1 MPIAPSG
8 SVFSISVLLYSAESV
23 VLLVPLAVQRR
34 GFPDAVTV
42 PAPKSPLL
50 DVTPSPALPQSVLH
64 SPKAPEYSSTSFTSN
79 GVRRPAPP
87 LAKPFHDSDRLP
99 NRGPYPRLPLLNNIA
114 LMGGHPDHEDP
125 VLRHRRHH
133 PDCRPPHPSNST
145 PALLH
150 SSLGPGD
157 DDRRTIES
165 FPEDANR
172 RAIESPRGDKSRA

>member
-87 LAKPFHDSDRLP
+87 LAKPFHVQYQSSSPTLTSQRS
-99 NRGPYPRLPLLNNIA
+99 I
-114 LMGGHPDHEDP
+114 HEP
-125 VLRHRRHH
+125 GLGSPSQSRVLSPTSVAKQHRING
-133 PDCRPPHPSNST
+133 RPPRTTKTPSYAIAATT
-145 PALLH
+145 PIAV
-150 SSLGPGD
+150 P
-157 DDRRTIES
+157 RTLQI
-165 FPEDANR
+165 
-172 RAIESPRGDKSRA
+172 PRPRYFTAHLDQETTIVAQ